1 MNIAIRLLVA
11 CALAHALAACGQGI
25 FPNQP
30 GLYGYGANLPQ
41 NQPIRGRFAGNGFG
55 SPMAG
60 PAGAVAAGMNPNGG
74 GGGFLFAPP
83 EAGASMYDR
92 TSYNPLY
99 HTPPPTTFLVS
110 GGGGTVG
117 GTPPQSGQA
126 IAPSEPAASQ
136 ADVARLRDA
145 ARALLRQ
152 QEALNERLRHLEGQ
166 RTPRRQQ

>member
-60 PAGAVAAGMNPNGG
+60 PAGAVAAGM
-74 GGGFLFAPP
+74 
-83 EAGASMYDR
+83 
-92 TSYNPLY
+92 
-99 HTPPPTTFLVS
+99 
-110 GGGGTVG
+110 G

>member
-1 MNIAIRLLVA
+1 MKISIRLLVVG
-11 CALAHALAACGQGI
+11 ALAHALAACGQGI

-41 NQPIRGRFAGNGFG
+41 NQPFRGRFG

-60 PAGAVAAGMNPNGG
+60 PAGAVAAGMGVNGR
-74 GGGFLFAPP
+74 GGGFVFAPP
-83 EAGASMYDR
+83 EAGESMYDR

-117 GTPPQSGQA
+117 GTPPQNGQVVT
-126 IAPSEPAASQ
+126 PNEPAASQ
-136 ADVARLRDA
+136 ADVARLRA
-145 ARALLRQ
+145 AGQALLRQ
-152 QEALNERLRHLEGQ
+152 QEELNERLRHLEH
-166 RTPRRQQ
+166 RQATDRHR